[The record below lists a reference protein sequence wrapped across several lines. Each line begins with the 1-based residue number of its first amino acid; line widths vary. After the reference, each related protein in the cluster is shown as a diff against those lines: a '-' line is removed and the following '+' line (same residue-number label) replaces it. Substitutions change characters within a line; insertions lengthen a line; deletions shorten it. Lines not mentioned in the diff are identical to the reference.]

1 MTFSKFYLKINKL
14 TIHNLNFMFNKN
26 QPAHQTKSIETIIG
40 PSVKVEG
47 DFKGEGDLVIE
58 GMLVGNLTTKNNLKI
73 GQNAVVQAEVK
84 ANNAFI
90 SGKVKG
96 NLIIKGK
103 LEITSTAIIVGD
115 IKAQIISIESGAL
128 VQGALNMPVGEIKL
142 EPEEVVEP
150 KIKELKKEPEE
161 KIEENK

>member
-1 MTFSKFYLKINKL
+1 MFSK
-14 TIHNLNFMFNKN
+14 N
-26 QPAHQTKSIETIIG
+26 QTTTPSAKGIETIIG

-58 GMLVGNLTTKNNLKI
+58 GVLIGALQTKNNLKI
-73 GQNAVVQAEVK
+73 GKNALIEASVK

-96 NLIIKGK
+96 NILVKGK
-103 LEITSTAIIVGD
+103 VEITGTAVILGN

-128 VQGALNMPVGEIKL
+128 IKGELDMPVGNITVDEPRL
-142 EPEEVVEP
+142 ESKKE
-150 KIKELKKEPEE
+150 ELKEDQE
-161 KIEENK
+161 K

>member
-1 MTFSKFYLKINKL
+1 MFSK
-14 TIHNLNFMFNKN
+14 N
-26 QPAHQTKSIETIIG
+26 QTTTPSAKSIETIIG

-58 GMLVGNLTTKNNLKI
+58 GVLIGALQTKNNLKI
-73 GQNAVVQAEVK
+73 GKNALIEASIK

-96 NLIIKGK
+96 DILVKGK
-103 LEITSTAIIVGD
+103 IEITGTAVILGN

-128 VQGALNMPVGEIKL
+128 IRGNLDMPVGNITVDEPRL
-142 EPEEVVEP
+142 ENRQEEARED
-150 KIKELKKEPEE
+150 KEK
-161 KIEENK
+161 